1 MRIIKW
7 VVGLIIIGVLVNFM
21 FTSFV
26 KSSKPPQVAKPPV
39 LPETPARVYGKI
51 EPAGREVYV
60 SPPMTKQVV
69 GIYVKEGDMVTK
81 GQVLCSLESD
91 VETAQLNLNLTRI
104 ASAKKALEI
113 TQDDLKRKKS
123 LYVQKSDS
131 EFSYNQSRLKSEL
144 DANSIAVAER
154 EAELA
159 KAQLDELQ
167 LKSPIDGMVYK
178 FDVRLG
184 ETLSAGDNTRII
196 LGEKE
201 LWVRLFVESFWL
213 DRVKVG
219 SQYKVYNSE
228 TNNYLGSGK
237 VIFALPYVGRRDFR
251 TEDSQER
258 FDTKFQE
265 VVLVI
270 EDKQGEIPIGLSV
283 MAELQQSGDK
293 NLEKK

>member
-1 MRIIKW
+1 
-7 VVGLIIIGVLVNFM
+7 
-21 FTSFV
+21 
-26 KSSKPPQVAKPPV
+26 
-39 LPETPARVYGKI
+39 
-51 EPAGREVYV
+51 
-60 SPPMTKQVV
+60 
-69 GIYVKEGDMVTK
+69 
-81 GQVLCSLESD
+81 

-104 ASAKKALEI
+104 ASAKKTLEI

-123 LYVQKSDS
+123 LFAQKSDS

-196 LGEKE
+196 LGDND

-251 TEDSQER
+251 TEDAQER

-265 VVLVI
+265 VVLAL
-270 EDKQGEIPIGLSV
+270 EDKQGEVPIGLSV
-283 MAELQQSGDK
+283 MAELQQSGEK